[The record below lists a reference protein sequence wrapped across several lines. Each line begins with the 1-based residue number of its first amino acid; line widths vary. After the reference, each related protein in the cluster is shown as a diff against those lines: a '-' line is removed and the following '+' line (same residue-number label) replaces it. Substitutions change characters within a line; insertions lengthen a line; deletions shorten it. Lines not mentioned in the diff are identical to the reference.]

1 MVSESDIRFFQLFTC
16 LVVTY
21 YFFRPHEHFA
31 IPARPPPPTVEDFP
45 THKLRD
51 LSPIVLIPL
60 HLTALI
66 QQMLLNHRTR
76 AFAGQHKL
84 SVVISCIGWSLDS
97 AIFIPAVVGHVRARQ
112 GLSSHDIVNTVALIV
127 SVWQALTLPSVTQT
141 QGHEEED

>member
-1 MVSESDIRFFQLFTC
+1 MASESDIRLFQLFIC

-21 YFFRPHEHFA
+21 YFFRPHKHFA
-31 IPARPPPPTVEDFP
+31 IPAHPPPPAVGDFT

-51 LSPIVLIPL
+51 LSPSVLIPL

-84 SVVISCIGWSLDS
+84 SVVISCVEWSLNS
-97 AIFIPAVVGHVRARQ
+97 ALFVPAIVGHVRAPQ
-112 GLSSHDIVNTVALIV
+112 GLSNHDIINTVALMV
-127 SVWQALTLPSVTQT
+127 GVWQALTLPSVTQT
-141 QGHEEED
+141 